1 MNQVVRNT
9 GNSVVGIPHDFT
21 TPDLI
26 RATLREM
33 ADPTRA
39 PDMQR
44 YMKSQMPYLG
54 VQKTRLTHVVKRMAK
69 GLDHDQRVSVAT
81 DLWDHAEYR
90 EQRYAALAVLRAGPL
105 ETHDETLLR
114 HLITTGAWWDLVDET
129 ATHLVGPLRADLDMR
144 AWAVD
149 EDIWIRRAAIICQVG
164 KKGRTTDPALLT
176 DCIEPNLGDRRFWIT
191 KAIGWALRDYA
202 YADPQWVRTFVD
214 SHDLALLSVRE
225 ATKHL

>member
-1 MNQVVRNT
+1 MLVDEI
-9 GNSVVGIPHDFT
+9 S
-21 TPDLI
+21 
-26 RATLREM
+26 ATLAEM
-33 ADPTRA
+33 ADPAKA

-54 VQKTRLTHVVKRMAK
+54 VQKSRLTPVVRRMTKAAA
-69 GLDHDQRVSVAT
+69 LDRSQRVAVAT
-81 DLWDHAEYR
+81 TLWDEAQYR

-105 ETHDETLLR
+105 MPEDEPLLR

-129 ATHLVGPLRADLDMR
+129 AIHLVGPLREDLDIR

-149 EDIWIRRAAIICQVG
+149 DDIWIRRAAIICQVG
-164 KKGRTTDPALLT
+164 KKGRTTDPALLAE
-176 DCIEPNLGDRRFWIT
+176 CIEANTDDRRFWIT

-202 YADPQWVRTFVD
+202 YTNPQWVREFVD
-214 SHDLALLSVRE
+214 SHDLAPLSARE

>member
-1 MNQVVRNT
+1 MLVDEI
-9 GNSVVGIPHDFT
+9 S
-21 TPDLI
+21 
-26 RATLREM
+26 ATLAEM
-33 ADPTRA
+33 ADPAKA

-54 VQKTRLTHVVKRMAK
+54 VQKSRLTQVVRRMTKSAK
-69 GLDHDQRVSVAT
+69 LDREERLAVASE
-81 DLWDHAEYR
+81 LWEQAEYR

-105 ETHDETLLR
+105 MPEDEPLLR

-129 ATHLVGPLRADLDMR
+129 AIHLVGPLREELDIR

-149 EDIWIRRAAIICQVG
+149 DDIWIRRAAIICQVG
-164 KKGRTTDPALLT
+164 KKGRTTDPALLA
-176 DCIEPNLGDRRFWIT
+176 DCIEANTDDRRFWIT

-202 YADPQWVRTFVD
+202 YTNPQWVREFVD
-214 SHDLALLSVRE
+214 SHDLAPLSARE